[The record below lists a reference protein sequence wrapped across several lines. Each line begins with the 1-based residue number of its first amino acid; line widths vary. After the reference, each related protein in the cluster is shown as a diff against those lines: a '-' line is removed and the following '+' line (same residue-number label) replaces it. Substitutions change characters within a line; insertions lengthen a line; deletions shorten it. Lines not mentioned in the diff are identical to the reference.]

1 MRIDSS
7 RHLGILKVLSI
18 RPRKLATL
26 RDIYKCSITR
36 ETCAVIKI
44 KRKRGGGKKKERE
57 CDWTYQ
63 NIEFHV
69 LFYSSWNPRFFFFFK
84 KSTQKSVFF
93 LVLVA
98 TCITKEGQ
106 PGYKT
111 MQHCGNARYITHRNY
126 TIYSKYKHR
135 TNKLH
140 LNFYLRWL
148 FSSKLRTIWNEEN
161 SWNINGTRDT
171 GFRFK
176 DNISLFYE
184 TTFVPVYIESMI
196 REISAPR
203 VIPPRD
209 NSVISHL

>member
-1 MRIDSS
+1 M
-7 RHLGILKVLSI
+7 
-18 RPRKLATL
+18 
-26 RDIYKCSITR
+26 
-36 ETCAVIKI
+36 IKI
-44 KRKRGGGKKKERE
+44 KRKRGGEKKK
-57 CDWTYQ
+57 
-63 NIEFHV
+63 NANVIEIKLSKYRV
-69 LFYSSWNPRFFFFFK
+69 PRIILFLLKRGPRFFFFFK

>member
-1 MRIDSS
+1 MWLNLSKYRVRRI
-7 RHLGILKVLSI
+7 ILFL
-18 RPRKLATL
+18 L
-26 RDIYKCSITR
+26 
-36 ETCAVIKI
+36 
-44 KRKRGGGKKKERE
+44 KRG
-57 CDWTYQ
+57 
-63 NIEFHV
+63 
-69 LFYSSWNPRFFFFFK
+69 PRFFFFFK

-171 GFRFK
+171 GFRLQRQYFSILW
-176 DNISLFYE
+176 DNFRACIH
-184 TTFVPVYIESMI
+184 
-196 REISAPR
+196 REHDTWNFSSTCHSAKR
-203 VIPPRD
+203 
-209 NSVISHL
+209 